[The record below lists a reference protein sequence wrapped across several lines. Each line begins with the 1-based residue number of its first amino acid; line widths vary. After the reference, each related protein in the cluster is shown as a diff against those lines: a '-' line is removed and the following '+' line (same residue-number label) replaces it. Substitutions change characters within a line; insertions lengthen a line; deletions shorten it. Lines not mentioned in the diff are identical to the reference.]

1 MTFTFPPV
9 RLVLAAAV
17 AFAGVAVGFDTPPV
31 DAAVQM
37 NKAPVRMNEHLVASN
52 KGATKVRLYHRFTNL
67 GQVPADIVRFTAV
80 ATSLKQSSI
89 PAPSLPGS
97 GSIASTISLR
107 TPLKFRRTASSATC
121 TSPTARAGRLLVSSK
136 LSSSSSFAA
145 GRRRRRTSLPSSRHR
160 RTAVIYPCV

>member
-67 GQVPADIVRFTAV
+67 GQVPADVVRFTVNLGRGNEPQTIVDTGTFAPGIGIDREHDLASYSSQIPPDCV
-80 ATSLKQSSI
+80 VSYVHFTDGTSWT
-89 PAPSLPGS
+89 APG
-97 GSIASTISLR
+97 
-107 TPLKFRRTASSATC
+107 FQ
-121 TSPTARAGRLLVSSK
+121 
-136 LSSSSSFAA
+136 
-145 GRRRRRTSLPSSRHR
+145 
-160 RTAVIYPCV
+160 